1 MTLSATPHIAVSIGK
16 GIHNLFCKN
25 YILASLTFSE
35 CPENNMTILDQKVNS
50 GKKDNRPQNGVKQ
63 VKVEDTA
70 IPANEYQQTVI
81 NYQNRNGF
89 EGTIYLY
96 KMPGPGEG
104 PNFYTKFIQSFE
116 KIKILIL

>member
-1 MTLSATPHIAVSIGK
+1 M
-16 GIHNLFCKN
+16 N
-25 YILASLTFSE
+25 
-35 CPENNMTILDQKVNS
+35 ILDQKVNS

-89 EGTIYLY
+89 EGT
-96 KMPGPGEG
+96 
-104 PNFYTKFIQSFE
+104 
-116 KIKILIL
+116 